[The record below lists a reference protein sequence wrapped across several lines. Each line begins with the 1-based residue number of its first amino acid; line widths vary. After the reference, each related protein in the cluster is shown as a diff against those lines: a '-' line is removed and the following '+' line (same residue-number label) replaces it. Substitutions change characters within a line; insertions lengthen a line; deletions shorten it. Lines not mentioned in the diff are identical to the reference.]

1 MKDFVAA
8 LRGKTCVVYATYPAR
23 EKYDAEGSAYTLYL
37 ELKKAGG
44 DAVYAEDE
52 GRLLQTGRLRAEAA
66 DAVLALGAGD
76 IYEVISRQIEKFGRK
91 V

>member
-52 GRLLQTGRLRAEAA
+52 GRLLQTVRPARGGRGRRS
-66 DAVLALGAGD
+66 GAGRGG
-76 IYEVISRQIEKFGRK
+76 YL
-91 V
+91 